1 MEQLFKLGD
10 LVKVTEQA
18 SRDLNATQFINQSGK
33 IIDFNWKQN
42 PHTNSM
48 DYFYCLAFKDGQEY
62 WFDQDMLINGMD
74 DAVSKLGDTKRNNNQ
89 SLKIFL
95 CLDLILS
102 KNLDL
107 DIFKD
112 ILNDTE
118 YYYIKKVLKRIQGL
132 NDNKHISN
140 EDLQKLR
147 EQQELE
153 EKIKHNYFNE
163 DDESYWD

>member
-1 MEQLFKLGD
+1 
-10 LVKVTEQA
+10 
-18 SRDLNATQFINQSGK
+18 
-33 IIDFNWKQN
+33 
-42 PHTNSM
+42 
-48 DYFYCLAFKDGQEY
+48 
-62 WFDQDMLINGMD
+62 MD

-163 DDESYWD
+163 DDESY